1 MEDLYG
7 RTIDYLRVSITDRC
21 NLRCRYCMP
30 QEISWMQEDALLSL
44 EEIAAVCR
52 EAAALGIRKIK
63 LTGGEP
69 LLRKG
74 CARLVGMLKQIPG
87 IEQVTLTTNGIL
99 LAAEAEALCRQGL
112 DAVNVSLDTLDAARY
127 HEITG
132 FDKLPDVLAGIE
144 AMLAVSIPVKINAVL
159 QAGDE
164 SGWRELIALAR
175 ERPLSV
181 RFIEMMPIG
190 HGKEFEV
197 VSNEAVL
204 QQLRQME
211 PGLKKEP
218 RKLGNGP
225 AVYYMLPGY
234 AGRVGMISA
243 MHGKF
248 CAGCNR
254 IRLTAAGE
262 LKPCLCY
269 GASVSIREAVKSGD
283 RGKVRQR
290 IAWAIEKKPQGHA
303 FDCREKIT
311 ETREMARIGG

>member
-1 MEDLYG
+1 MEDPYG

-30 QEISWMQEDALLSL
+30 QEISWLPQEEFLSL
-44 EEIAAVCR
+44 EEIAAVCK
-52 EAAALGIRKIK
+52 EAALLGIRKIK

-74 CARLVGMLKQIPG
+74 CARLVGMLKQIAG

-112 DAVNVSLDTLDAARY
+112 DAVNVSLDTLDAAEYRN
-127 HEITG
+127 ITG
-132 FDKLPDVLAGIE
+132 FDGLSAVLAGIE
-144 AMLAVSIPVKINAVL
+144 AMLKTSIPVKINTVL
-159 QAGDE
+159 QTGDE
-164 SGWRELIALAR
+164 SGWREMITLAK

-190 HGKEFEV
+190 HGKAFEA
-197 VSNEAVL
+197 VSNESIL
-204 QQLRQME
+204 RQLRAWE
-211 PGLKKEP
+211 PGLKEEP
-218 RKLGNGP
+218 HKLGNGP
-225 AVYYMLPGY
+225 AVYYRLPGY

-243 MHGKF
+243 VHGKF

-254 IRLTAAGE
+254 IRLTAQGE

-269 GASVSIREAVKSGD
+269 GTAVSIKDAVKSG
-283 RGKVRQR
+283 RFGEVQEL
-290 IAWAIEKKPQGHA
+290 IAQAIEKKPQGHV